1 MLKIKR
7 SIDIAAGRKLAEL
20 VLKNCKVI
28 NVFSG
33 GIVEGDIAIDR
44 GKIIG
49 IGEYEGKKEI
59 DLEGKYVAP
68 GLIDAHVHIESSLV
82 SPCQFARAVVARGTT
97 TVIAD
102 PHEIANVCGLSGLG
116 YMLNATNNM
125 PLDVFFMIPS
135 CVPATSYETSG
146 AVLSAKEI
154 ELMIT
159 HERVLGLGEVM
170 NYPAVINAEKEIV
183 SKIKIAKT
191 NKKIIDGHGPA
202 ISGKELNAYVVAEI
216 KTDHECSNEK
226 EMIDR
231 LERGMYI
238 AIREGTAA
246 KNLEAL
252 IKVVTL
258 QNERRCMFCTDD
270 RHPEDIISS
279 GHIDNNVRLAIKHG
293 IDPIVAIRMA
303 TLNPV
308 ECYKLD
314 RLGAIAPGY
323 AADIIVFDNLENFS
337 IEQVFK
343 AGKLVG
349 MEGKADFDGKAINGE
364 KVENTVNIRNM
375 GKTDLEMP
383 LETGIAN
390 VIKVLPHSLLT
401 EKIVRRVDLD
411 DRGLFQSHK
420 DLDILKLVV
429 VERHNATGNI
439 GLALVENFHLK
450 NGAIASTVAHDSH
463 NVIVIGDNDEDIML
477 AINEVKRT
485 QGGITICSKG
495 KVLRTLELPIAGLI
509 SKLTMEEVVDVLKEM
524 LNIAYSKLNVN
535 REIDPFMTLSFLAL
549 PVIPEIKLTDMGLF
563 DVGKFKLTD
572 INVD

>member
-303 TLNPV
+303 TLNPA

-420 DLDILKLVV
+420 DSDILKLVV

>member
-303 TLNPV
+303 TLNPA

-420 DLDILKLVV
+420 DSDILKLVV

-509 SKLTMEEVVDVLKEM
+509 LKLTMEEVVDVLKEM

-563 DVGKFKLTD
+563 DVGKFKLID